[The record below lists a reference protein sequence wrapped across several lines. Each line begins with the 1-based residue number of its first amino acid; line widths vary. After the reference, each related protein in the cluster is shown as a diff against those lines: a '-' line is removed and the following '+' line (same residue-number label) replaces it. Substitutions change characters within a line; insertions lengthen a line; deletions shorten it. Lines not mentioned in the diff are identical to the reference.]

1 MSPNQAKDFVAAT
14 KNQTAKDGQNLSRPF
29 FLFAKYSQKSKNN
42 SRGDI
47 RRTITKPPN

>member
-29 FLFAKYSQKSKNN
+29 FLFAKYSQKSKKKRA
-42 SRGDI
+42 SEI
-47 RRTITKPPN
+47 SAAP